1 MSRHRFP
8 ETVWLSAGS
17 SWLPDNFPRKPTS
30 LAQHHPARETWRQF
44 PAQTLNK
51 AFRCYNMT
59 GPTYKNIR
67 SAPWV
72 LTLRFP
78 SNGSKRTM
86 LFGLSQWLGIF
97 VLINPSSSLLEPSSF
112 KSDQLINQ
120 KSVVWVFFFF
130 STLLPALSLS
140 SGSIIPTS
148 TLWAPAIFQAPGLQR
163 CVNTAPTLEQLPI
176 GQRQTSTQS

>member
-1 MSRHRFP
+1 
-8 ETVWLSAGS
+8 
-17 SWLPDNFPRKPTS
+17 
-30 LAQHHPARETWRQF
+30 
-44 PAQTLNK
+44 
-51 AFRCYNMT
+51 MT

-130 STLLPALSLS
+130 PPYFLPFLYPVVQS
-140 SGSIIPTS
+140 
-148 TLWAPAIFQAPGLQR
+148 FQQVPF
-163 CVNTAPTLEQLPI
+163 EHLPYS
-176 GQRQTSTQS
+176 RHRAYRDV

>member
-1 MSRHRFP
+1 
-8 ETVWLSAGS
+8 
-17 SWLPDNFPRKPTS
+17 
-30 LAQHHPARETWRQF
+30 
-44 PAQTLNK
+44 
-51 AFRCYNMT
+51 MT

-130 STLLPALSLS
+130 FHLTSCPFFIQWFNHSNKYPLSTCH
-140 SGSIIPTS
+140 IPGT
-148 TLWAPAIFQAPGLQR
+148 GLTEMCKHSPYLRAATHRAETDQH
-163 CVNTAPTLEQLPI
+163 TELA
-176 GQRQTSTQS
+176 S